1 MSELKR
7 TIYYQT
13 HVDAGA
19 TLVDFGG
26 WEMPIQYPIGIIA
39 EHLACRKNCAIF
51 DVSHMGRVYVE
62 GSQRVEFLQHVLS
75 SNVGALEMNKAQ
87 YTIIPTTTGGAVDDA
102 YVYRYEED
110 RHLLVINAGNIDK
123 DMAYLNEQA
132 KGYDVRL
139 TNVSDKLAAVALQGP
154 NAQKMLEQLAN
165 GAPVPCGSSKNLI
178 GVLELD
184 GRKVIASAT
193 GYTGEPIGYE
203 LYFNSED
210 AVYFWNRF
218 VELGAVP
225 AGLGA
230 RDTLRLEAALPLYGH
245 EMGIDNYGN
254 EIRLFSVPLASFAVK
269 FAEEK
274 GAYVGREVLEQ
285 QYADFL
291 RQKEG
296 DHTDCKALPLR
307 IRPICLTGKGVLR
320 AGFPVKKD
328 GVEVGYVTSGTMV
341 PYYVME
347 NGVQTETVAKRS
359 IGFALIRE
367 DIVAGDEISVDI
379 RGREVAAVVV
389 AKHINNRVPPVAIPV
404 VYGE

>member
-1 MSELKR
+1 MSALKR
-7 TIYYQT
+7 TIFYDT
-13 HVDAGA
+13 HVALGA

-26 WEMPIQYPIGIIA
+26 WEMPIKYPMDILA
-39 EHLACRKNCAIF
+39 EHLACRKSCAIF
-51 DVSHMGRVYVE
+51 DVSHMGRIYVE

-75 SNVGALEMNKAQ
+75 SNVAALEMNKAQ
-87 YTIIPTTTGGAVDDA
+87 YTIIPTPTGGAVDDA
-102 YVYRYEED
+102 YLYRYEED
-110 RHLLVINAGNIDK
+110 RLLLVVNAGNIDK
-123 DMAYLNEQA
+123 DLEYLHEQA

-139 TNVSDKLAAVALQGP
+139 TNVSDRLAAVALQGP
-154 NAQKMLEQLAN
+154 NAQKILESIAS
-165 GAPVPCGSSKNLI
+165 GPVPCGSSKNAI
-178 GVLELD
+178 GVVELD
-184 GRKVIASAT
+184 GRTVIASAT

-203 LYFNSED
+203 LYIQAED

-245 EMGIDNYGN
+245 EMGIDQSGE

-269 FAEEK
+269 FAGEK
-274 GAYVGREVLEQ
+274 GAYVGREALEA

-296 DHTDCKALPLR
+296 DHTACKALPVR

-328 GVEVGYVTSGTMV
+328 GEVVGYVTSGTMV
-341 PYYVME
+341 PYYVM
-347 NGVQTETVAKRS
+347 GGDVQTDTVAKRS

-367 DIVAGDEISVDI
+367 DIMAGDSILVDI

-389 AKHINNRVPPVAIPV
+389 SKHLNNRVSPVAIPV
-404 VYGE
+404 IYGE

>member
-1 MSELKR
+1 
-7 TIYYQT
+7 
-13 HVDAGA
+13 
-19 TLVDFGG
+19 
-26 WEMPIQYPIGIIA
+26 MPIQYPIGIIA

-110 RHLLVINAGNIDK
+110 RLLLVINAGNIDK
-123 DMAYLNEQA
+123 DMEYLNEQA
-132 KGYDVRL
+132 KNYDVKL
-139 TNVSDKLAAVALQGP
+139 TNVSAELAAVALQGP
-154 NAQKMLEQLAN
+154 NAQKMLEQIVTA
-165 GAPVPCGSSKNLI
+165 GTVPCGSSKNAI
-178 GVLELD
+178 GVVELE
-184 GRKVIASAT
+184 GRTVVASAT

-203 LYFNSED
+203 LYIKAED

-274 GAYVGREVLEQ
+274 GNYVGREVLEA

-291 RQKEG
+291 RQKDG

-320 AGFPVKKD
+320 AGFPVLKD

-341 PYYVME
+341 PYYVMD
-347 NGVQTETVAKRS
+347 GDVQTDTVAKRS
-359 IGFALIRE
+359 IGFALLRE
-367 DIVAGDEISVDI
+367 DIVAGDSISVDI
-379 RGREVAAVVV
+379 RGRAVDAVVV
-389 AKHINNRVPPVAIPV
+389 AKHINNRVPPVAVPV

>member
-1 MSELKR
+1 MNALKR

-123 DMAYLNEQA
+123 DLEYLNEQA

-178 GVLELD
+178 GVVELD

-291 RQKEG
+291 HQKEG